1 MKKLALVLLCAA
13 CGGGAS
19 VARPVPLPP
28 SPAVHAPTEAER
40 RAAVCGR
47 DELAPLAAPRVAS
60 SVATTEGGRVL
71 DAAVIDPAGQPVEAR
86 SEALAPI
93 NAGAPFDAAAAREA
107 TRRLWQTG
115 RFADVGVEISPDR
128 GGVHVIFRVTPR
140 PTVAR
145 VFLAGDASN
154 DDAIGIGLAPSKPYD
169 PAAIVTGKRQL
180 RESYDSY
187 GLIDAKT
194 PISSAFAAADRSSVD
209 VCIRV
214 KRGAVVKIE
223 SVAAHGS
230 AYDRE
235 LDALLASEDTAN
247 VRGGVVHDEVLE
259 RDDLLLAAALY
270 DRGLLSNRL
279 HHEVV
284 RHGDAIDVTFEI
296 VDGPVYHYGKIAVRG
311 QLAAPKAEY
320 EKLLPF
326 KRGAVFDRSEVVKA
340 LDAIRALDTSRGRP
354 DLEVEPL
361 TELDAAA
368 GTVSL
373 VVDVKGPPGFSTV
386 DLKRGSGRA
395 AKSGDTATLQYK
407 GTLLDGTVF
416 DSSAGRA
423 PFSFKLGSGTV
434 IQGFERGVLGMK
446 VGGKR
451 RVTIPPDLGYGQ
463 RGAPPKIPSNATLV
477 FEIELLSIQ

>member
-1 MKKLALVLLCAA
+1 MKKLALFLLCAA
-13 CGGGAS
+13 CGGAT
-19 VARPVPLPP
+19 
-28 SPAVHAPTEAER
+28 PAVRAVSLPRSPQAHVPTEAER
-40 RAAVCGR
+40 RAEVCGR
-47 DELAPLAAPRVAS
+47 DDLAPLVAPLVAS
-60 SVATTEGGRVL
+60 SVATTETGKVL
-71 DAAVIDPAGQPVEAR
+71 DAAVIDSAGQPVEVP
-86 SEALAPI
+86 SETLAPI
-93 NAGAPFDAAAAREA
+93 DAGAPFDAAAAREA

-115 RFADVGVEISPDR
+115 RFADVGVETSPDR
-128 GGVHVIFRVTPR
+128 GGVHVIFRVTPK
-140 PTVAR
+140 PTIAH
-145 VFLAGDASN
+145 VFFAGEAST
-154 DDAIGIGLAPSKPYD
+154 DDTYGIGLVAGKPYD
-169 PAAIVTGKRQL
+169 PAAIIKGKRQL
-180 RESYDSY
+180 RESYESY

-194 PISSAFAAADRSSVD
+194 TISSAFASADRSTVD

-214 KRGAVVKIE
+214 KHGPVVKIDSI
-223 SVAAHGS
+223 SVHGS

-247 VRGGVVHDEVLE
+247 VRGAVVHDEVLE

-284 RHGDAIDVTFEI
+284 RHGDAIAITFEI
-296 VDGPVYHYGKIAVRG
+296 VDGPVYHYGRVAVRG

-320 EKLLPF
+320 EKLMPF
-326 KRGAVFDRSEVVKA
+326 KRGAVFNRSAVVNA
-340 LDAIRALDTSRGRP
+340 VTAIRALDTSRGRP
-354 DLEVEPL
+354 ELDVNVQ

-368 GTVSL
+368 GTVAL
-373 VVDVKGPPGFSTV
+373 TLDVTGPPGFSIV
-386 DLKRGSGRA
+386 DLKRGTGPA
-395 AKSGDTATLQYK
+395 AKSGDTATLHYK

-416 DSSAGRA
+416 DSSAGRS

-434 IQGFERGVLGMK
+434 IQGFERGVMGMK

-451 RVTIPPDLGYGQ
+451 RVTIPPDLGYGA